1 METRQSWKAWIYL
14 APVLI
19 LLAIFTF
26 YPFFNTILLSFLDG
40 YTTTAATAAARKGI
54 SMFSRFSFGVDNYVQ
69 VVKGNA
75 SFAEGLINTLIITVV
90 TVPLSTI
97 LGLLIAISLNSI
109 KPLKKV
115 FQTIFFLPYVTNAIA
130 IGMVFAMMFNVVG
143 TISNPTD
150 IGIANRVLGI
160 FGINAQ
166 EWISIGAPKFNKMFV
181 LCFYIIWNALPFKIL
196 IFVGALQSVNKQY
209 YDAAKVDG
217 ASRFRIFR
225 KVTVPLISPMILYV
239 VITGVIGS
247 FKEYTS
253 VVGIFGEDLSLYG
266 MSTMVG
272 FIYDSLTSSNGQTGR
287 AAAGAIILFLIIL
300 LATGIQFLVSKKR
313 VHY

>member
-1 METRQSWKAWIYL
+1 M
-14 APVLI
+14 
-19 LLAIFTF
+19 
-26 YPFFNTILLSFLDG
+26 
-40 YTTTAATAAARKGI
+40 
-54 SMFSRFSFGVDNYVQ
+54 
-69 VVKGNA
+69 
-75 SFAEGLINTLIITVV
+75 V
-90 TVPLSTI
+90 TVPVSTL
-97 LGLLIAISLNSI
+97 LGLFIAIALNSI
-109 KPLKKV
+109 KPLQKV

-143 TISNPTD
+143 TGNVID
-150 IGIANRVLGI
+150 DMGIVNRFLGL
-160 FGINAQ
+160 FGVNAQ

-181 LCFYIIWNALPFKIL
+181 LCFYIVWNALPFQIL

-217 ASRFRIFR
+217 ASKWRIFR

-247 FKEYTS
+247 FKEYTA
-253 VVGIFGEDLSLYG
+253 VVGIFGEKIGDYG

-272 FIYDSLTSSNGQTGR
+272 FIYDSLKNVNTGR
-287 AAAGAIILFLIIL
+287 AAAGAIVLFLIIL
-300 LATGIQFLVSKKR
+300 VATGIQFLVSKKR

>member
-40 YTTTAATAAARKGI
+40 YKMSLAAAAAKRGQSI
-54 SMFSRFSFGVDNYVQ
+54 FEVFNFGVDNYVQ
-69 VVKGNA
+69 VIKGNEE
-75 SFAEGLINTLIITVV
+75 FTTGLLNTIIITVV
-90 TVPLSTI
+90 TVPLSTL
-97 LGLLIAISLNSI
+97 LGLGIAVALNSI
-109 KPLKKV
+109 KPLKKL

-143 TISNPTD
+143 TGSVID
-150 IGIANRVLGI
+150 DMGIVNRFLGL
-160 FGINAQ
+160 FGIDVQ
-166 EWISIGAPKFNKMFV
+166 YWISIGAPKFNKMFV

-225 KVTVPLISPMILYV
+225 KITVPLISPMILYV

-247 FKEYTS
+247 FKEYTA
-253 VVGIFGEDLSLYG
+253 VVGIFGENISMYG

-272 FIYDSLTSSNGQTGR
+272 FIYSSLTNIQTGR
-287 AAAGAIILFLIIL
+287 AAAGAIVLFLIIL
-300 LATGIQFLVSKKR
+300 VATGVQFLVSKKR

>member
-1 METRQSWKAWIYL
+1 M
-14 APVLI
+14 
-19 LLAIFTF
+19 
-26 YPFFNTILLSFLDG
+26 
-40 YTTTAATAAARKGI
+40 
-54 SMFSRFSFGVDNYVQ
+54 
-69 VVKGNA
+69 
-75 SFAEGLINTLIITVV
+75 
-90 TVPLSTI
+90 
-97 LGLLIAISLNSI
+97 
-109 KPLKKV
+109 

-143 TISNPTD
+143 TGSVID
-150 IGIANRVLGI
+150 DMGIVNRFLGL
-160 FGINAQ
+160 FGIDVQ
-166 EWISIGAPKFNKMFV
+166 YWISIGAPKFNKMFV

-225 KVTVPLISPMILYV
+225 KITVPLISPMILYV

-247 FKEYTS
+247 FKEYTA
-253 VVGIFGEDLSLYG
+253 VVGIFGENISMYG

-272 FIYDSLTSSNGQTGR
+272 FIYSSLTNIQTGR
-287 AAAGAIILFLIIL
+287 AAAGAIVLFLIIL
-300 LATGIQFLVSKKR
+300 VATGVQFLVSKKR

>member
-14 APVLI
+14 APVLV

-40 YTTTAATAAARKGI
+40 YKMSLAAAAAKKGQSI
-54 SMFSRFSFGVDNYVQ
+54 FQVFNFGVDNYVQ
-69 VVKGNA
+69 VIKGNDE
-75 SFAEGLINTLIITVV
+75 FATGLINTIIITVV
-90 TVPLSTI
+90 TVPVSTL
-97 LGLLIAISLNSI
+97 LGLGIAVALNSI
-109 KPLKKV
+109 KPLKKL

-143 TISNPTD
+143 TGTVID
-150 IGIANRVLGI
+150 DMGIVNRFLGL
-160 FGINAQ
+160 FGIDVQ
-166 EWISIGAPKFNKMFV
+166 YWISIGAPKFNKMFV
-181 LCFYIIWNALPFKIL
+181 LCFYIIWNALAFKIL

-225 KVTVPLISPMILYV
+225 KITVPLISPMILYV

-247 FKEYTS
+247 FKEYTA
-253 VVGIFGEDLSLYG
+253 VVGIFGENISMYG

-272 FIYDSLTSSNGQTGR
+272 FIYSSLSNIQTGR
-287 AAAGAIILFLIIL
+287 AAAGAIVLFLIIL
-300 LATGIQFLVSKKR
+300 VATGVQFLVSKKR

>member
-14 APVLI
+14 APVLV

-40 YTTTAATAAARKGI
+40 YKMSLAAAAAKKGQSI
-54 SMFSRFSFGVDNYVQ
+54 FQVFNFGVDNYVQ
-69 VVKGNA
+69 VIKGNDE
-75 SFAEGLINTLIITVV
+75 FATGLINTIIITVV
-90 TVPLSTI
+90 TVPVSTL
-97 LGLLIAISLNSI
+97 LGLGIAVALNSI
-109 KPLKKV
+109 KPLKKL

-130 IGMVFAMMFNVVG
+130 IGIVFAMMFNVVG
-143 TISNPTD
+143 TGTVID
-150 IGIANRVLGI
+150 DMGIVNRFLGL
-160 FGINAQ
+160 FGIDVQ
-166 EWISIGAPKFNKMFV
+166 YWISIGAPKFNKMFV
-181 LCFYIIWNALPFKIL
+181 LCFYIIWNALAFKIL

-225 KVTVPLISPMILYV
+225 KITVPLISPMILYV

-247 FKEYTS
+247 FKEYTA
-253 VVGIFGEDLSLYG
+253 VVGIFGENISMYG

-272 FIYDSLTSSNGQTGR
+272 FIYSSLSNIQTGR
-287 AAAGAIILFLIIL
+287 AAAGAIVLFLIIL
-300 LATGIQFLVSKKR
+300 VATGVQFLVSKKR

>member
-40 YTTTAATAAARKGI
+40 YKLSTAQAAARRGI
-54 SMFSRFSFGVDNYVQ
+54 SMFEAFNFGVDNYIQ
-69 VVKGNA
+69 VVLKNDE
-75 SFAEGLINTLIITVV
+75 FVEGLVNTALITVI
-90 TVPLSTI
+90 TVPISTF
-97 LGLLIAISLNSI
+97 LGLFIAIALNSI
-109 KPLKKV
+109 KPLQKM
-115 FQTIFFLPYVTNAIA
+115 FQIIFFLPYVTNAIA

-143 TISNPTD
+143 TGDIVTD
-150 IGIANRVLGI
+150 MGIVNRFLGL
-160 FGINAQ
+160 FGIDVQ
-166 EWISIGAPKFNKMFV
+166 EWISIGASKFNKMFV

-217 ASRFRIFR
+217 ASKRRIFR
-225 KVTVPLISPMILYV
+225 KITVPLISPMILYV

-247 FKEYTS
+247 FKEYTAA
-253 VVGIFGEDLSLYG
+253 VGIFGENLSVYR
-266 MSTMVG
+266 MNTMVG
-272 FIYDSLTSSNGQTGR
+272 FIYSSLSNIQTGR
-287 AAAGAIILFLIIL
+287 AAAGAIVLFLIIL
-300 LATGIQFLVSKKR
+300 VVTGIQFLVSKKR

>member
-1 METRQSWKAWIYL
+1 METKQSWKAWIYL
-14 APVLI
+14 APVLV

-26 YPFFNTILLSFLDG
+26 YPFFNTILLSFLNG
-40 YTTTAATAAARKGI
+40 YKLTLAQAAARQGV
-54 SMFSRFSFGVDNYVQ
+54 SMFERFSFGVKNYVDVIQ
-69 VVKGNA
+69 GNDE
-75 SFAEGLINTLIITVV
+75 FIQGLTNTLIITVV

-97 LGLLIAISLNSI
+97 LGLFIAVALNSI
-109 KPLKKV
+109 KPLRKV

-130 IGMVFAMMFNVVG
+130 IGMVFAMIFNVVG
-143 TISNPTD
+143 TVDTVVD
-150 IGIANRVLGI
+150 MGIANRILGV
-160 FGINAQ
+160 FGVDVQYWVSA
-166 EWISIGAPKFNKMFV
+166 GAPKFNKMFV

-217 ASRFRIFR
+217 ASKWRIFR

-253 VVGIFGEDLSLYG
+253 VVGIFGPQLSRYK

-272 FIYDSLTSSNGQTGR
+272 FIYESMTNVQTGR
-287 AAAGAIILFLIIL
+287 AAAGAIVLFLIIL
-300 LATGIQFLVSKKR
+300 LATGVQFLVSKKR

>member
-40 YTTTAATAAARKGI
+40 YKLSTAQAAARKGI
-54 SMFSRFSFGVDNYVQ
+54 SMFQAFSFGVDNYVK
-69 VVKGNA
+69 VVQGNDE
-75 SFAEGLINTLIITVV
+75 FAEGLLNTFIITIV
-90 TVPLSTI
+90 TVPVSTL
-97 LGLLIAISLNSI
+97 LGLFIAIALNSI
-109 KPLKKV
+109 KPLQKV

-143 TISNPTD
+143 TGDNITD
-150 IGIANRVLGI
+150 MGIVNRFLGL
-160 FGINAQ
+160 FGVNVQ

-217 ASRFRIFR
+217 ASKWRIFR

-247 FKEYTS
+247 FKEYTA
-253 VVGIFGEDLSLYG
+253 VVGIFGENISMYG

-272 FIYDSLTSSNGQTGR
+272 FIYSSLSNIQTGR
-287 AAAGAIILFLIIL
+287 AAAGAIVLFLIIL
-300 LATGIQFLVSKKR
+300 VATGVQFLVSKKR

>member
-19 LLAIFTF
+19 LLALFTF

-40 YTTTAATAAARKGI
+40 YKLSTAQAAARRGI
-54 SMFSRFSFGVDNYVQ
+54 SMFQAFNFGVDNYVK
-69 VVKGNA
+69 VVLGNDE
-75 SFAEGLINTLIITVV
+75 FLQGLGNTALITVI
-90 TVPLSTI
+90 TVPISTL
-97 LGLLIAISLNSI
+97 LGLFIAIALNSI
-109 KPLKKV
+109 KPLQKM
-115 FQTIFFLPYVTNAIA
+115 FQIIFFLPYVTNAIA

-143 TISNPTD
+143 TGDVVTD
-150 IGIANRVLGI
+150 MGIVNRFLGL
-160 FGINAQ
+160 FGIDVQ
-166 EWISIGAPKFNKMFV
+166 EWISIGASKFNKMFV

-217 ASRFRIFR
+217 ASKRRIFR
-225 KVTVPLISPMILYV
+225 KITVPLISPMILYV

-247 FKEYTS
+247 FKEYTA
-253 VVGIFGEDLSLYG
+253 VVGIFGENLSSYK
-266 MSTMVG
+266 MNTMVG
-272 FIYDSLTSSNGQTGR
+272 FIYDSLSNIHTGR
-287 AAAGAIILFLIIL
+287 AAAGAIVLFVIIL
-300 LATGIQFLVSKKR
+300 IVTGIQFLVSKKR

>member
-1 METRQSWKAWIYL
+1 MDTRRSWKAWLYL
-14 APVLI
+14 APVLV

-26 YPFFNTILLSFLDG
+26 YPFFNTILLSFLNG
-40 YTTTAATAAARKGI
+40 YKLSLAQAAARSGKSI
-54 SMFSRFSFGVDNYVQ
+54 FQAFSFGIDNYVK
-69 VVKGNA
+69 VISGNKE
-75 SFAEGLINTLIITVV
+75 FTEGLLNTIIITVV
-90 TVPLSTI
+90 TVPIST
-97 LGLLIAISLNSI
+97 LLALFIAVALNSI
-109 KPLKKV
+109 KPLQKL

-143 TISNPTD
+143 TGTVID
-150 IGIANRVLGI
+150 DMGIANRFLGL
-160 FGINAQ
+160 FGVNVQ

-217 ASRFRIFR
+217 ASRRRIFT
-225 KVTVPLISPMILYV
+225 KITVPLISPMILYV

-253 VVGIFGEDLSLYG
+253 VVGIFGEDISTYG

-272 FIYDSLTSSNGQTGR
+272 FIYSSLSNVQTGR
-287 AAAGAIILFLIIL
+287 AAAGAIVLFLIIL
-300 LATGIQFLVSKKR
+300 AATGLQFLVSKKR

>member
-40 YTTTAATAAARKGI
+40 YKMSLAAAAAKRGQSI
-54 SMFSRFSFGVDNYVQ
+54 FQVFNFGVDNYVQ
-69 VVKGNA
+69 VIKGNEE
-75 SFAEGLINTLIITVV
+75 FTTGLLNTIIITVV
-90 TVPLSTI
+90 TVPLSTL
-97 LGLLIAISLNSI
+97 LGLGIAVALNSI
-109 KPLKKV
+109 KPLKKL

-143 TISNPTD
+143 TGSVID
-150 IGIANRVLGI
+150 DMGIVNRFLGL
-160 FGINAQ
+160 FGIDVQ
-166 EWISIGAPKFNKMFV
+166 YWISIGAPKFNKMFV

-225 KVTVPLISPMILYV
+225 KITVPLISPMILYV

-247 FKEYTS
+247 FKEYTA
-253 VVGIFGEDLSLYG
+253 VVGIFGENISMYG

-272 FIYDSLTSSNGQTGR
+272 FIYSSLTNIQTGR
-287 AAAGAIILFLIIL
+287 AAAGAIVLFLIIL
-300 LATGIQFLVSKKR
+300 VATGVQFLVSKKR

>member
-14 APVLI
+14 APVLV

-40 YTTTAATAAARKGI
+40 YKLSLAQAAARKGK
-54 SMFSRFSFGVDNYVQ
+54 SMFETFGFGVDNYVQ
-69 VVKGNA
+69 VIKGNDE
-75 SFAEGLINTLIITVV
+75 FAEGLLNTIIITFV
-90 TVPLSTI
+90 TVPISTL
-97 LGLLIAISLNSI
+97 LGLFIAIALNSI
-109 KPLKKV
+109 KPLRKV

-143 TISNPTD
+143 TGDNITD
-150 IGIANRVLGI
+150 PGIVNTFLNNVLHI
-160 FGINAQ
+160 PVQ

-181 LCFYIIWNALPFKIL
+181 LCFYIVWNALPFKIL

-217 ASRFRIFR
+217 ANRFRIFR
-225 KVTVPLISPMILYV
+225 RITVPLISPMILYV

-247 FKEYTS
+247 FKEYTA
-253 VVGIFGEDLSLYG
+253 VVGIFGENISIYH

-272 FIYDSLTSSNGQTGR
+272 FIYSSLSNIQTGR
-287 AAAGAIILFLIIL
+287 AAAGAIVLFLIIL
-300 LATGIQFLVSKKR
+300 VATGIQFLVSKKR

>member
-14 APVLI
+14 APVLV

-40 YTTTAATAAARKGI
+40 YKMSLAAAAAKKGQSI
-54 SMFSRFSFGVDNYVQ
+54 FQVFNFGVDNYVQ
-69 VVKGNA
+69 VIKGNDE
-75 SFAEGLINTLIITVV
+75 FATGLINTIIITVV
-90 TVPLSTI
+90 TVPVSTL
-97 LGLLIAISLNSI
+97 LGLGIAVALNSI
-109 KPLKKV
+109 KPLKKL

-143 TISNPTD
+143 TGTVID
-150 IGIANRVLGI
+150 DMGIVNRFLGL
-160 FGINAQ
+160 FGIDVQ
-166 EWISIGAPKFNKMFV
+166 YWISIGAPKFNKMFV

-225 KVTVPLISPMILYV
+225 KITVPLISPMILYV

-247 FKEYTS
+247 FKEYTA
-253 VVGIFGEDLSLYG
+253 VVGIFGENISMYG

-272 FIYDSLTSSNGQTGR
+272 FIYSSLSNIQTGR
-287 AAAGAIILFLIIL
+287 AAAGAIVLFLIIL
-300 LATGIQFLVSKKR
+300 VATGVQFLVSKKR

>member
-1 METRQSWKAWIYL
+1 METRQSWKAWLYL
-14 APVLI
+14 APVLV

-40 YTTTAATAAARKGI
+40 YKLSLAQAAARKGK
-54 SMFSRFSFGVDNYVQ
+54 SMFETFNFGVDNYIQ
-69 VVKGNA
+69 VIKGNDE
-75 SFAEGLINTLIITVV
+75 FAEGLINTIIITVV
-90 TVPLSTI
+90 TVPVSTL
-97 LGLLIAISLNSI
+97 LGLFIAIALNSI
-109 KPLKKV
+109 KPLQKV

-143 TISNPTD
+143 TGDNITD
-150 IGIANRVLGI
+150 MGIINRFLGL
-160 FGINAQ
+160 FGINVQ

-181 LCFYIIWNALPFKIL
+181 LCFYIVWNALPFKIL

-217 ASRFRIFR
+217 ASRVRIFR
-225 KVTVPLISPMILYV
+225 KITVPLISPMILYV

-247 FKEYTS
+247 FKEYTA
-253 VVGIFGEDLSLYG
+253 VVGIFGENISMYG

-272 FIYDSLTSSNGQTGR
+272 FIYSSLSNIQTGR

-300 LATGIQFLVSKKR
+300 VATGVQFLVSKKR

>member
-14 APVLI
+14 APVLV
-19 LLAIFTF
+19 LLIIFTF
-26 YPFFNTILLSFLDG
+26 YPFFNTILLSLLNG
-40 YTTTAATAAARKGI
+40 YKMSVATAAARQGI
-54 SMFSRFSFGVDNYVQ
+54 SMFEKFSFGIDNYVQ
-69 VVKGNA
+69 VIKGNA
-75 SFAEGLINTLIITVV
+75 DFLEGLTNTLIITII

-97 LGLLIAISLNSI
+97 LGLLIAVALNSI

-143 TISNPTD
+143 TGTSITD
-150 IGIANRVLGI
+150 PGIVNRFLGL
-160 FGINAQ
+160 FGINVQ

-225 KVTVPLISPMILYV
+225 KITVPLISPMILYV

-253 VVGIFGEDLSLYG
+253 VVGIFGEDIATYG

-272 FIYDSLTSSNGQTGR
+272 FIYDSLSGIQTGR
-287 AAAGAIILFLIIL
+287 AAAGAIVLFAIIL

>member
-14 APVLI
+14 APVLV

-26 YPFFNTILLSFLDG
+26 YPFFNTILLSFLNG
-40 YTTTAATAAARKGI
+40 YKLTLAQAAARKGQ
-54 SMFSRFSFGVDNYVQ
+54 SMFQAFHFGVDNYIQ
-69 VVKGNA
+69 VIKGN
-75 SFAEGLINTLIITVV
+75 SDFKEGLLNTLLITVI
-90 TVPLSTI
+90 TVPASTL
-97 LGLLIAISLNSI
+97 LGLFIAIALNSI
-109 KPLKKV
+109 KPLQKL
-115 FQTIFFLPYVTNAIA
+115 FQTIFFLPYVTYAIA

-143 TISNPTD
+143 TGDIITD
-150 IGIANRVLGI
+150 PGIVNRFLGL
-160 FGINAQ
+160 FGVNVQ
-166 EWISIGAPKFNKMFV
+166 EWISVGASKFNKMFV
-181 LCFYIIWNALPFKIL
+181 LCFYIIWNALPFKIM

-217 ASRFRIFR
+217 ASKFRIFR

-247 FKEYTS
+247 FKEYTA
-253 VVGIFGEDLSLYG
+253 VVGIFGENISMYG

-272 FIYDSLTSSNGQTGR
+272 FIYASLSNVQTGR
-287 AAAGAIILFLIIL
+287 AAAGAIVLFLIIL
-300 LATGIQFLVSKKR
+300 VATGVQFLVSKKR

>member
-14 APVLI
+14 APVLV

-40 YTTTAATAAARKGI
+40 YKLSLAQAAARKGQ
-54 SMFSRFSFGVDNYVQ
+54 SMFQTFSFGVDNYVK
-69 VVKGNA
+69 VIKGNDE
-75 SFAEGLINTLIITVV
+75 FAEGLLNTFIITFV
-90 TVPLSTI
+90 TVPISTL
-97 LGLLIAISLNSI
+97 LGLFIAIALNSI
-109 KPLKKV
+109 KPLQKV

-143 TISNPTD
+143 TGDNITD
-150 IGIANRVLGI
+150 MGIVNRFLGL
-160 FGINAQ
+160 FGVPVQ

-217 ASRFRIFR
+217 ANRFRIFR
-225 KVTVPLISPMILYV
+225 RVTVPLISPMILYV

-247 FKEYTS
+247 FKEYTA
-253 VVGIFGEDLSLYG
+253 VVGIFGENISMYG

-272 FIYDSLTSSNGQTGR
+272 FIYSSLSNIQTGR
-287 AAAGAIILFLIIL
+287 AAAGAIVLFLIIL
-300 LATGIQFLVSKKR
+300 VATGIQFLVSKKR

>member
-14 APVLI
+14 APVLV

-40 YTTTAATAAARKGI
+40 YKMSLAAAAAKKGQSI
-54 SMFSRFSFGVDNYVQ
+54 FQVFNFGVDNYVQ
-69 VVKGNA
+69 VIKGNDE
-75 SFAEGLINTLIITVV
+75 FATGLINTIIITVV
-90 TVPLSTI
+90 TVPISTL
-97 LGLLIAISLNSI
+97 LGLGIAVALNSI
-109 KPLKKV
+109 KPLKKL

-143 TISNPTD
+143 TGTVID
-150 IGIANRVLGI
+150 DMGIVNRFLGL
-160 FGINAQ
+160 FGIDVQ
-166 EWISIGAPKFNKMFV
+166 YWISIGAPKFNKMFV

-225 KVTVPLISPMILYV
+225 KITVPLISPMILYV

-247 FKEYTS
+247 FKEYTA
-253 VVGIFGEDLSLYG
+253 VVGIFGENISMYG

-272 FIYDSLTSSNGQTGR
+272 FIYSSLSNIQTGR
-287 AAAGAIILFLIIL
+287 AAAGAIVLFLIIL
-300 LATGIQFLVSKKR
+300 VATGVQFLVSKKR

>member
-40 YTTTAATAAARKGI
+40 YKMSLAAAAAKRGQSI
-54 SMFSRFSFGVDNYVQ
+54 FQVFNFGVDNYVQ
-69 VVKGNA
+69 VIKGNEE
-75 SFAEGLINTLIITVV
+75 FTTGLLNTIIITVV
-90 TVPLSTI
+90 TVPLSTL
-97 LGLLIAISLNSI
+97 LGLGIAVALNSI
-109 KPLKKV
+109 KPLKKL

-143 TISNPTD
+143 TGSVID
-150 IGIANRVLGI
+150 DMGIVNRFLGL
-160 FGINAQ
+160 FGIDVQ
-166 EWISIGAPKFNKMFV
+166 YWISIGAPKFNKMFV

-225 KVTVPLISPMILYV
+225 KITVPLISPMILYV

-247 FKEYTS
+247 FKEYTA
-253 VVGIFGEDLSLYG
+253 VVGIFGENISMYG

-272 FIYDSLTSSNGQTGR
+272 FIYASLSNVQTGR
-287 AAAGAIILFLIIL
+287 AAAGAIVLFLIIL
-300 LATGIQFLVSKKR
+300 VATGVQFLVSKKR

>member
-40 YTTTAATAAARKGI
+40 YKMSLAAAAAKRGQSI
-54 SMFSRFSFGVDNYVQ
+54 FEVFNFGVDNYVQ
-69 VVKGNA
+69 VIKGNEE
-75 SFAEGLINTLIITVV
+75 FTTGLLNTIIITVV
-90 TVPLSTI
+90 TVPLSTL
-97 LGLLIAISLNSI
+97 LGLGIAVALNSI
-109 KPLKKV
+109 KPLKKL

-143 TISNPTD
+143 TGSVID
-150 IGIANRVLGI
+150 DMGIVNRFLGL
-160 FGINAQ
+160 FGIDVQ
-166 EWISIGAPKFNKMFV
+166 YWISIGAPKFNKMFV

-217 ASRFRIFR
+217 ASKWRIFR

-247 FKEYTS
+247 FKEYTA
-253 VVGIFGEDLSLYG
+253 VVGIFGENISMYG

-272 FIYDSLTSSNGQTGR
+272 FIYSSLSNIQTGR
-287 AAAGAIILFLIIL
+287 AAAGAIVLFLIIL
-300 LATGIQFLVSKKR
+300 VATGVQFLVSKKR